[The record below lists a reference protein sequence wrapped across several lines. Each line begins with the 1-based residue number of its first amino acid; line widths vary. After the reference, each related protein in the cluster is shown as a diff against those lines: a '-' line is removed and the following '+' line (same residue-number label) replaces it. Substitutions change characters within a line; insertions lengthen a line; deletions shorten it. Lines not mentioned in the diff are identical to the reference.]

1 MAANPALVQTFN
13 NELIPAPFANEV
25 FVLKRPKVGFELDGV
40 QTRNGKWSTTGA
52 LYLSNVRLVFV
63 AEKADASGLA
73 GFDMPL
79 VYVCK
84 EKLNQPIFGCNN
96 LAGQVWPAV
105 NGGGPSGS
113 LPPHSFKVLFKEGGI
128 GTFYPLFYA
137 LAERARKAGAAQ
149 RQAPLAQAAPAVQE
163 LVHKAFVDPNDPST
177 IYLSQPAAESQRLQY
192 TPAYAANYGQ
202 DEKVDGTCAGMAV
215 AQSQRLQYTPAYAA
229 NYGQDEKYEPMAP
242 RH

>member
-1 MAANPALVQTFN
+1 MTANPALVQTYSN
-13 NELIPAPFANEV
+13 DLVPAPFASEV
-25 FVLKRPKVGFELDGV
+25 FVLTRPKVGFELDGV
-40 QTRNGKWSTTGA
+40 QTRSGKWSTTGA

-63 AEKADASGLA
+63 ASKADPSGLA

-79 VYVCK
+79 VYISK

-105 NGGGPSGS
+105 PGGGPSGT

-137 LAERARKAGAAQ
+137 LVERAKKADAASKQ
-149 RQAPLAQAAPAVQE
+149 GSLAQNTQVVQE

-177 IYLSQPAAESQRLQY
+177 VYLSQPVDESQRLQY
-192 TPAYAANYGQ
+192 QPTYAANYGK
-202 DEKVDGTCAGMAV
+202 DDK
-215 AQSQRLQYTPAYAA
+215 P
-229 NYGQDEKYEPMAP
+229 YEPMNLRP
-242 RH
+242 

>member
-1 MAANPALVQTFN
+1 MAANPALVQTFQG
-13 NELIPAPFANEV
+13 ELIPAPFANEL

-40 QTRNGKWSTTGA
+40 QTRKGRWSASGA
-52 LYLSNVRLVFV
+52 LYLSNIRLVFV

-79 VYVCK
+79 VYICK

-105 NGGGPSGS
+105 EGGGPSGH

-128 GTFYPLFYA
+128 GTFYPMFYA
-137 LAERARKAGAAQ
+137 LCERAKKADAAS
-149 RQAPLAQAAPAVQE
+149 RQPTSLAQNTQVVQE

-177 IYLSQPAAESQRLQY
+177 VYLSQPVDESQRLQY
-192 TPAYAANYGQ
+192 QPTYASNYGK
-202 DEKVDGTCAGMAV
+202 E
-215 AQSQRLQYTPAYAA
+215 
-229 NYGQDEKYEPMAP
+229 EKYEPMGLRP
-242 RH
+242 